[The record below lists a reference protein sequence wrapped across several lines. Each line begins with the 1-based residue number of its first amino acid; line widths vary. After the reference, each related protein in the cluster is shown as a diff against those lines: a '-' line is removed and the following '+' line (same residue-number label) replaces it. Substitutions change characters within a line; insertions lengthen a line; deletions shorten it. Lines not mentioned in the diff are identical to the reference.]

1 MLGTLFG
8 AILTGIGIAG
18 ERYEMNYSK
27 HEGCCN
33 NGRGRYDYSEFAAVR
48 KAKALN
54 NLMAARENGTIS
66 EEQFSKRYSEI
77 QNGKF

>member
-1 MLGTLFG
+1 MFGTLFG
-8 AILTGIGIAG
+8 LLLTGIGLAA
-18 ERYEMNYSK
+18 EHYDMNYSK

-33 NGRGRYDYSEFAAVR
+33 NGRGRYDFSEFAAVR

-54 NLMAARENGTIS
+54 NLMEMRKNGTIS
-66 EEQFSKRYSEI
+66 EERFNEEFWEV